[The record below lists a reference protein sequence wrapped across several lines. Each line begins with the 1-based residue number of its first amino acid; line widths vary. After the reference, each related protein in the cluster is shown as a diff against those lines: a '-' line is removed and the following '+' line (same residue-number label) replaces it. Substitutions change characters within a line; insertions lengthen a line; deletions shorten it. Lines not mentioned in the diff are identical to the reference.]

1 MKKLNEI
8 EMHDFLCCKRL
19 SESKNIPDAFRQD
32 LIIELDRLL
41 DTCLVIDSTKWNGYG
56 LRPLQVIDSPDSFYY
71 KRLQSLIDENLDYE
85 IDSQDNSGAWL
96 PTWSWQGTYPNEWE
110 RVKTEWSGILTL
122 DKLLI
127 LKKFG

>member
-56 LRPLQVIDSPDSFYY
+56 LRPLQVIDSPDSF
-71 KRLQSLIDENLDYE
+71 
-85 IDSQDNSGAWL
+85 
-96 PTWSWQGTYPNEWE
+96 
-110 RVKTEWSGILTL
+110 
-122 DKLLI
+122 LL
-127 LKKFG
+127 